1 MVDAKDRS
9 AVGEDTAGVGA
20 PVRSIDDYRKRSS
33 AEDIIYHFLFSPYCV
48 VIYDRDG
55 DIPLP
60 GIACGCWNVVRIELV
75 VRDATRIANVV
86 VGGLWPAP
94 LAAT

>member
-33 AEDIIYHFLFSPYCV
+33 AEDILYHFLFPPYCV

-55 DIPLP
+55 DIPLT

-86 VGGLWPAP
+86 IGGLWPAP